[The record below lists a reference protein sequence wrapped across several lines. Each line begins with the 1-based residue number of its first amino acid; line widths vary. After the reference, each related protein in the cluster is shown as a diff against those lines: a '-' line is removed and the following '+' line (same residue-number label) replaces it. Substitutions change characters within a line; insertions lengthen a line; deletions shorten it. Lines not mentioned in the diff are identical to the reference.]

1 MASNGQQIFVRNFES
16 LQDLKMTVDK
26 LDDFCATYDLSLRLH
41 GTEGTLPAEKVLKT
55 LQPLKSNIE
64 ALTLAKNSGYE
75 HQFKP
80 PKSFQTKF
88 LSENSMVLE
97 WSLAE
102 EQACLEGFQLTVYNA
117 EDGSEHSKSYID
129 SPTTQFQLTYLRPC
143 TNYVAH
149 LVSYMGKSNQNEPI
163 FLGDITELE
172 VKTMP
177 DMSTPFSLNIQAQIK
192 TNSLTISIP
201 KLDLDQCVSY
211 QDLKFSIC
219 DRYLE
224 RGSCFLVKRGD
235 QKGHVDSK
243 SSYYRVHFP
252 KLRPCRD
259 YQVHKNK
266 PLKEF
271 SFNCFFM
278 PFSAPD

>member
-1 MASNGQQIFVRNFES
+1 
-16 LQDLKMTVDK
+16 MTVDK

-80 PKSFQTKF
+80 PKSFQIKF

-102 EQACLEGFQLTVYNA
+102 EQACLEGFQVTVYNA

-149 LVSYMGKSNQNEPI
+149 LVSYMGKSDQNEPI

-201 KLDLDQCVSY
+201 KSDLDQCVSY

-235 QKGHVDSK
+235 QKGLEAD
-243 SSYYRVHFP
+243 
-252 KLRPCRD
+252 RPR
-259 YQVHKNK
+259 
-266 PLKEF
+266 L
-271 SFNCFFM
+271 
-278 PFSAPD
+278 